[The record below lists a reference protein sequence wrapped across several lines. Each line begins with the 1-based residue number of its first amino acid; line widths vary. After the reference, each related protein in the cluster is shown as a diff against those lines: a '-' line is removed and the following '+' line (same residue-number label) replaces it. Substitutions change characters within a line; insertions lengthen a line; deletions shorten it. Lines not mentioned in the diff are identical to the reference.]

1 MKRIILLFAFLLSL
15 GCAVSA
21 AQGSKVLELR
31 DLLSPGHN
39 VAVVFKDLTDD
50 IDEKDAYIKD
60 YLRAWSEWVVV
71 EDVNK
76 ADFILYVEG
85 YSIWSE
91 YSHTSKTYFMTASIQ
106 NPARETIWE
115 GEPVYDWANL
125 GNGLRAV
132 RGVSRQLVRS
142 LLLDLR
148 KVIGETPVIVTV

>member
-1 MKRIILLFAFLLSL
+1 MFSGIL
-15 GCAVSA
+15 CA
-21 AQGSKVLELR
+21 AQGSRKDVPVHELR
-31 DLLSPGHN
+31 SLLSPGHS

-71 EDVNK
+71 EDADK

-85 YSIWSE
+85 YSKWTE
-91 YSHTSKTYFMTASIQ
+91 YSRTSKTYFMTASIQ
-106 NPARETIWE
+106 TPARATIWE

-132 RGVSRQLVRS
+132 RGVSRQLVRG
-142 LLLDLR
+142 LLLELR
-148 KVIGETPVIVTV
+148 EIIGEAPVIVTV

>member
-1 MKRIILLFAFLLSL
+1 M
-15 GCAVSA
+15 GCAVA
-21 AQGSKVLELR
+21 TAQGSKVLELR
-31 DLLSPGHN
+31 DLLSPGHS
-39 VAVVFKDLTDD
+39 VAVMFKDLTDD

-60 YLRAWSEWVVV
+60 YLREWSEWIVV
-71 EDVNK
+71 DDAKK

-85 YSIWSE
+85 YSKWTE
-91 YSHTSKTYFMTASIQ
+91 YSHTSRTYFMTASIQ
-106 NPARETIWE
+106 TPARATLWE

-148 KVIGETPVIVTV
+148 KVIGDAPVIVTV

>member
-1 MKRIILLFAFLLSL
+1 MNRIILLFAFFLTL
-15 GCAVSA
+15 GCAAGS
-21 AQGSKVLELR
+21 AQGSKIIELR
-31 DLLSPGHN
+31 SLLSPGRS

-50 IDEKDAYIKD
+50 IDEKDAYIKE

-85 YSIWSE
+85 YSKWTG
-91 YSHTSKTYFMTASIQ
+91 YSHTSKTYFMTAKIQ
-106 NPARETIWE
+106 TPARDTLWE

-132 RGVSRQLVRS
+132 RGVSRQLVRG